1 MYYVCSA
8 HKNAKTCYSHS
19 LRDKALEEIVLDLLK
34 QRINEVMCLSDVM
47 NMVDAAQLQKANLRK
62 LNERYLQKQKEVK
75 RNRSLLQKLYES
87 LADGL
92 IDRSEYQELKE
103 VYAKHRAEAEKQAEA
118 IQEQMGQEMAFGAE
132 SRVWIDRFR
141 KYRNITELDRCA
153 VVTLIERVLIYREHR
168 VEIVFRWQNEYRAML
183 ELTAGADAVREAM

>member
-1 MYYVCSA
+1 M
-8 HKNAKTCYSHS
+8 
-19 LRDKALEEIVLDLLK
+19 
-34 QRINEVMCLSDVM
+34 
-47 NMVDAAQLQKANLRK
+47 
-62 LNERYLQKQKEVK
+62 
-75 RNRSLLQKLYES
+75 
-87 LADGL
+87 

>member
-1 MYYVCSA
+1 M
-8 HKNAKTCYSHS
+8 
-19 LRDKALEEIVLDLLK
+19 DMLK

-62 LNERYLQKQKEVK
+62 LNERYLQKQKEVE